1 VVATNPSTD
10 FPPDSTPMKIK
21 LAPLRGVLTDLLT
34 SSSSSSSSS
43 KATRKLVHGVQSA
56 TGLRQV
62 AITASPDDATA
73 IARVNG
79 AELAFH
85 EMGSGKETNRGP
97 SSEVWWC

>member
-1 VVATNPSTD
+1 
-10 FPPDSTPMKIK
+10 MKIK